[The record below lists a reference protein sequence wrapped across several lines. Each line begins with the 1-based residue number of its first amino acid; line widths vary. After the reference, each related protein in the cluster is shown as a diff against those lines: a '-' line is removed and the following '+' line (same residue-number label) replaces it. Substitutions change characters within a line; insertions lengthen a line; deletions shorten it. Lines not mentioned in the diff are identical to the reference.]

1 MIIDCFMFFNE
12 IDILQ
17 LRIKLLYDIVDYFII
32 IEGDTTFQGEYKD
45 YFFEKNI
52 DLFHQYI
59 DKIIYKKIKIPSIDY
74 LNKYN
79 SEYKDFDNPWKREYY
94 QRDYIHNILNDLEC
108 DEGDIISLSDVD
120 EILYPDKLKQIIND
134 LDNVIEIEN
143 EIETETENENELE
156 EDENESKENKS
167 EEGKNELEEENK
179 LKENNNNNIYL
190 CHILDIKYYLN
201 NKNIRSFFGNVI
213 FKYKQIDK
221 IKYHSL
227 FRNKFCFHRSIED
240 VSRTIQQNNLKKTHK
255 IIENSGIHLSS
266 YGGRNMSTIKL
277 YAYSHIEDNKE
288 QIKLNNN
295 IQIIADNLHNSK
307 TYRDTH
313 NMTELS
319 NYDKYYYD
327 IENKLD
333 SKDYNVPDY
342 AFEEIKNNKEKY
354 THFFIFKNPI
364 LD

>member
-1 MIIDCFMFFNE
+1 MFFNE
-12 IDILQ
+12 TDILQ

-32 IEGDTTFQGEYKD
+32 VEGDTTFQGEYKD
-45 YFFEKNI
+45 YFYEKNEY
-52 DLFHQYI
+52 LFNEFK

-79 SEYKDFDNPWKREYY
+79 SEYKDFNNPWKREYY
-94 QRDYIHNILNDLEC
+94 QRDYIHNILSDLDC
-108 DEGDIISLSDVD
+108 DKDDIISLSDVD
-120 EILYPDKLKQIIND
+120 EILYPDKLKQIID
-134 LDNVIEIEN
+134 ELELEN
-143 EIETETENENELE
+143 EVKTDNELE
-156 EDENESKENKS
+156 NEVKTD
-167 EEGKNELEEENK
+167 NELDNK
-179 LKENNNNNIYL
+179 VKTDNELDNKNCDNIYL

>member
-1 MIIDCFMFFNE
+1 MFFNE
-12 IDILQ
+12 INILQ

-32 IEGDTTFQGEYKD
+32 VEGDTTFQGEYKD
-45 YFFEKNI
+45 YFYEKYEYMFEEFK
-52 DLFHQYI
+52 
-59 DKIIYKKIKIPSIDY
+59 DKIIYKKIKIPSI
-74 LNKYN
+74 KYIN
-79 SEYKDFDNPWKREYY
+79 YNYPIYKIFDDAWKREYY
-94 QRDYIHNILNDLEC
+94 QRDYIHNILNDLDC
-108 DEGDIISLSDVD
+108 DKDDIISLSDVD
-120 EILYPDKLKQIIND
+120 EILYPEKLIQII
-134 LDNVIEIEN
+134 
-143 EIETETENENELE
+143 NELE
-156 EDENESKENKS
+156 EDENESKENKL
-167 EEGKNELEEENK
+167 EEGKNESKEKESEEDENELEET
-179 LKENNNNNIYL
+179 NNNNIYL

-295 IQIIADNLHNSK
+295 IQTIADNLHNSK

-354 THFFIFKNPI
+354 THFFIFKNPT